1 MKFSIRDSRLV
12 SVGAASII
20 AVGVLGVGS
29 VAFAQEGG
37 DGTPPPAESSVGDR
51 HHGGIKP
58 LRSLLGEAGVTK
70 EEVIEGKSAGL
81 TWGEIIDTYGD
92 ISSEEAKAN
101 ALAALEAKLA
111 EAVASGRIAQ
121 EKADEILANAP
132 ARIDEFLASTPG
144 ENRPHIPAK
153 IAHFTLGTVAEVLGV
168 EPAAIIE
175 QLQAGETIADIAGD
189 QAQAVIDALVAEA
202 SAKIDEAVAAGRI
215 DADRAEEIKAEL
227 PAKAEQF
234 VNTEHPGRAAID
246 RLRDRLGDREG
257 LRGRLGERF
266 GN

>member
-29 VAFAQEGG
+29 VAFAQEGS
-37 DGTPPPAESSVGDR
+37 DTTPPIESGEGER
-51 HHGGIKP
+51 HHAGLKP
-58 LRSLLGEAGVTK
+58 VRSLLSDAGVTK
-70 EEVIEGKSAGL
+70 EEAAQGKEAGL

-92 ISSEEAKAN
+92 ISADEAKAN
-101 ALAALEAKLA
+101 ALAALEEKLVD
-111 EAVASGRIAQ
+111 AVANGRIEQ

-132 ARIDEFLASTPG
+132 ARIDAFLASAPG

-153 IAHFTLGTVAEVLGV
+153 LAHFALSTVAEVLGV
-168 EPAAIIE
+168 EPSALVE
-175 QLQAGETIADIAGD
+175 QLRAGETIADIAGD
-189 QAQAVIDALVAEA
+189 QTQAVIDALVAEA
-202 SAKIDEAVAAGRI
+202 SAKIDDAVAAGRL
-215 DADRAEEIKAEL
+215 DAERADVLKGEL

-234 VNTEHPGRAAID
+234 VNTEHPGRAALD
-246 RLRDRLGDREG
+246 RLRDRIGDREG
-257 LRGRLGERF
+257 LRGRF